1 MKAIHILPVG
11 LLLAGILCACDG
23 VNPAT
28 ATTPTT
34 TVGLLFG
41 EHPLYDDLPDRND
54 PCVWFDSEMNKA
66 AQVNVEIFVPVFD
79 EDGRVKNVI
88 QIGKTQRF
96 VNGHDFQNGD
106 PDGINAKVPESG
118 GYQMVVTVYGEI
130 DEDCCPGPPT
140 TRTSGLPHD
149 LAVPRGPQGTQTEA
163 VA

>member
-54 PCVWFDSEMNKA
+54 PCV
-66 AQVNVEIFVPVFD
+66 
-79 EDGRVKNVI
+79 
-88 QIGKTQRF
+88 
-96 VNGHDFQNGD
+96 
-106 PDGINAKVPESG
+106 
-118 GYQMVVTVYGEI
+118 
-130 DEDCCPGPPT
+130 
-140 TRTSGLPHD
+140 
-149 LAVPRGPQGTQTEA
+149 
-163 VA
+163 

>member
-1 MKAIHILPVG
+1 MG

-66 AQVNVEIFVPVFD
+66 AQVNVENL
-79 EDGRVKNVI
+79 R
-88 QIGKTQRF
+88 
-96 VNGHDFQNGD
+96 
-106 PDGINAKVPESG
+106 
-118 GYQMVVTVYGEI
+118 
-130 DEDCCPGPPT
+130 
-140 TRTSGLPHD
+140 
-149 LAVPRGPQGTQTEA
+149 PRL
-163 VA
+163 